1 MVEWQD
7 LLNGYLAAT
16 RLVEGSGHSSV
27 CAFTDGV
34 QELVIIAYNRKRSDM
49 GRGEYGRA
57 STDLELGQR
66 LVFAGR
72 HGLQTPDTSRW
83 GI

>member
-7 LLNGYLAAT
+7 FLDGYLAAT
-16 RLVEGSGHSSV
+16 RLVECSGHSSV

-34 QELVIIAYNRKRSDM
+34 QELVIIAYNRDRSDM
-49 GRGEYGRA
+49 GRVEYRTTF
-57 STDLELGQR
+57 TDLELGQR

-72 HGLQTPDTSRW
+72 HGLQTPDTSR
-83 GI
+83 